1 MTARCSA
8 TRPDYAADP
17 AIAPALDWSAW
28 AGPQGTRGLLGA
40 VEMCNNN
47 GTCRK
52 SDANVMCPSF
62 RATQD
67 EQHLTRGRANT
78 LRLALTGQLA
88 GRASPR
94 TRSPRRWTSAS
105 PARAAGANAR
115 PASTWPS

>member
-1 MTARCSA
+1 MDDRTLFRYG
-8 TRPDYAADP
+8 PDYAADP

-28 AGPQGTRGLLGA
+28 PGPQGGLLGA

-78 LRLALTGQLA
+78 LRLALTGQLP
-88 GRASPR
+88 RRRWPR
-94 TRSPRRWTSAS
+94 TRSPTPWSSAS
-105 PARAAGANAR
+105 PARGAGGNAR